1 MRDKVKIS
9 SLSSLFD
16 VTCSIWAMY
25 SVTIL
30 KIIVTLSSL
39 SSRIF
44 RSWCVS
50 LFVLKGLINRVIRLK
65 YGGAGKGFSLY
76 RMVNFMTSN
85 MLFLGLKWQRVGGIC
100 MRFDINGARIC
111 VNYMLFCVY
120 GTLRRF
126 VIPIEW
132 HLSFVVGKPFLC
144 IKWQLSC
151 YWMTPFLDRNDIF
164 PQ

>member
-44 RSWCVS
+44 CSWCASWCV
-50 LFVLKGLINRVIRLK
+50 LKCLINRVIRLRH
-65 YGGAGKGFSLY
+65 GGVGRVFSLC

-100 MRFDINGARIC
+100 MRFDINGVRIC
-111 VNYMLFCVY
+111 VNYRLFCVD

-126 VIPIEW
+126 VIPNEW
-132 HLSFVVGKPFLC
+132 YLSFVVGKPFLC
-144 IKWQLSC
+144 TKWQLSC
-151 YWMTPFLDRNDIF
+151 YWMTTFLDRNDAF